1 MISEQLK
8 AWNVGAFEE
17 EGSVGATVATEVIS
31 VSCVPTPLLYE
42 KKRKESYGIDKILTG
57 TYEDDTDDLHDVVP
71 PESSD
76 DWTAF
81 ADVKTAAYS
90 SSHVPSKQ
98 VPVKADFNDGC
109 QNFRAQLKVQ
119 IDNARQEFR
128 AEFIAAC
135 DDFISQLKM
144 QIDNVRRELRA
155 EVNAVGEEFRTEVN
169 AVGKERR
176 AKVNPVRENV
186 HAATDEL
193 GAITNTMVALKKDI
207 AAMRCPQQQKYY
219 RGNTGSKTAMDAD
232 PKNDSFAFTTRTN
245 EKAPTVVFNDELRRE
260 IQSFKDE
267 VSAMVKDELHSVK
280 GGFKYVKAELS
291 LQLTRQS
298 LPYCLI

>member
-1 MISEQLK
+1 MIRQKLTPPQMELL
-8 AWNVGAFEE
+8 
-17 EGSVGATVATEVIS
+17 GATRFGKLVNIHQA
-31 VSCVPTPLLYE
+31 PLLYE

-81 ADVKTAAYS
+81 VDVNTAAYS

-109 QNFRAQLKVQ
+109 ENFRAQLKVQ

-135 DDFISQLKM
+135 EDFSSQLKM
-144 QIDNVRRELRA
+144 QRRELRA
-155 EVNAVGEEFRTEVN
+155 EVNAVGEEFRTKVN
-169 AVGKERR
+169 TVGKERK

-207 AAMRCPQQQKYY
+207 AAMRCPQDTQQQKYY
-219 RGNTGSKTAMDAD
+219 RGNTCSKTAMDAD

-245 EKAPTVVFNDELRRE
+245 EKAPTVVFNDDLRRE
-260 IQSFKDE
+260 RQSFKDE
-267 VSAMVKDELHSVK
+267 VSAIVKDELHSVK
-280 GGFKYVKAELS
+280 GDLKYVKAELR
-291 LQLTRQS
+291 RQS

>member
-1 MISEQLK
+1 MIRQKLTPPQMELL
-8 AWNVGAFEE
+8 
-17 EGSVGATVATEVIS
+17 GATCFGKLVNIHQ

-81 ADVKTAAYS
+81 ADVNTAAYS

-109 QNFRAQLKVQ
+109 ENFRAQLKVQVQ

-128 AEFIAAC
+128 AEFIAAY
-135 DDFISQLKM
+135 
-144 QIDNVRRELRA
+144 
-155 EVNAVGEEFRTEVN
+155 
-169 AVGKERR
+169 
-176 AKVNPVRENV
+176 
-186 HAATDEL
+186 EL
-193 GAITNTMVALKKDI
+193 GAITNTMVALKKNI
-207 AAMRCPQQQKYY
+207 AAMRCPQDEQQQKYY

-280 GGFKYVKAELS
+280 GGFKYVKAELG